1 LATIQDVADRAQVSR
16 STVSYVLNG
25 TRPISEKTRQRILA
39 AMEELSFQPNLF
51 ARGLASKRSHL
62 LAFLFP
68 IREAGYDPT
77 TSAFIM
83 GAARAA
89 SEHGYHLIYLLEN
102 AVDPAALRQLAGQGL
117 VDGVILLE
125 IHLQDERVEQLY
137 DLKFPFSMIGRRAD
151 DLDAYVDTDFE
162 QTLRDSVNHL
172 AQLGHTKIAFLNQPQ
187 ARFEAGYGPVVRAQ
201 AAFEKSIHAAG
212 LQGVTQFCD
221 WASAGGYDALNA
233 VLQTQPD
240 TTALIT
246 MNEAAIPGVMRAAYA
261 RGWKIPDDFSLMVV
275 MASINLA
282 EMIIPK
288 LTVMEIPTV
297 ELARVATEILINQ
310 LDGEVKEP
318 PRVLLPCR
326 LVMGESTGP
335 RRQR

>member
-1 LATIQDVADRAQVSR
+1 MQDVADRAQVSR

-25 TRPISEKTRQRILA
+25 TRPISEKTRQRILT

-68 IREAGYDPT
+68 IREAGYDPA

-89 SEHGYHLIYLLEN
+89 SEHGYHLIYWLEN
-102 AVDPAALRQLAGQGL
+102 TVDPAALRQLIGQGL
-117 VDGVILLE
+117 ADGLLLME
-125 IHLQDERVEQLY
+125 IHTHDERVEQLY

-151 DLDAYVDTDFE
+151 DLDTYVDTDFE

-172 AQLGHTKIAFLNQPQ
+172 AGLGHTKIAFINQSR
-187 ARFEAGYGPVVRAQ
+187 ARFEAGYGPVVRSQ
-201 AAFEKSIHAAG
+201 AAFEKFIYAAG

-221 WASAGGYDALNA
+221 WTSAGGYDALNA
-233 VLQTQPD
+233 VLQTHPD
-240 TTALIT
+240 VTAVIT
-246 MNEAAIPGVMRAAYA
+246 INEAAIPGIMRAVYA
-261 RGWKIPDDFSLMVV
+261 RGWKIPDDFSLLAV

-282 EMIIPK
+282 EMIVPK

-297 ELARVATEILINQ
+297 DLARVATEILIDQ

-318 PRVLLPCR
+318 SRVLLPSR
-326 LVMGESTGP
+326 FVGGESTGP
-335 RRQR
+335 RRPG